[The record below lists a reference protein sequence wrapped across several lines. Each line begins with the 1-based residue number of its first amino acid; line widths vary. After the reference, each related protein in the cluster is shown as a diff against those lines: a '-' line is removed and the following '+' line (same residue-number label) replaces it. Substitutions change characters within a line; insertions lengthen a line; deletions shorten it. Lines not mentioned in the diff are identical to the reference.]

1 MPTRLSDDCK
11 AILWV
16 LLATAMF
23 TVVYASGKFAGGAA
37 SPLQILFLRYLG
49 GLLTLCT
56 VALTSA
62 RPFLS
67 YASPSPLSHIVRAF
81 FGAYGGAAI
90 IYAST
95 NMPILDATAIGLL
108 SVVFMVAFGALVLGE
123 VLRRKHYV
131 GLVLCSLGAGLVM
144 ASRGAFQAFDIS
156 YLFPAA
162 IALLGALLIGLEA
175 VLIRTLSQAED
186 PMSILLHVNF
196 FGLVLLSG
204 PALYTWGAA
213 GVTANLPF
221 LLLGPFAI
229 TAQYF
234 VVRGYRIADIAVVG
248 PIDFTWLIFAALLG
262 LVYFGEVPAVGVVI
276 GSGIIIFGGLVLS
289 AKPKTA
295 R

>member
-1 MPTRLSDDCK
+1 MPNRLSDDCK

-23 TVVYASGKFAGGAA
+23 TVVYASGKFAGGSA

-62 RPFLS
+62 RPLLS
-67 YASPSPLSHIVRAF
+67 YVSSTPVSHIVRAF

-90 IYAST
+90 IYASA
-95 NMPILDATAIGLL
+95 NMPIVDATAIGLL
-108 SVVFMVAFGALVLGE
+108 SVVFMVAFGALALGE
-123 VLRRKHYV
+123 ILQRKHYL
-131 GLVLCSLGAGLVM
+131 GLVLCSLGAGLII
-144 ASRGAFQAFDIS
+144 ASRGAFQAFDAS

-162 IALLGALLIGLEA
+162 IALLGALFVGLEA
-175 VLIRTLSQAED
+175 VLIRTLSQSED
-186 PMSILLHVNF
+186 PMGILLHVNF

-213 GVTANLPF
+213 GLIDNLPF
-221 LLLGPFAI
+221 VLLGPFAI

-248 PIDFTWLIFAALLG
+248 PIDFTWLVFAALLG
-262 LVYFGEVPAVGVVI
+262 LVFFGEVPAAGVVL

-289 AKPKTA
+289 SKPGA
-295 R
+295 AG

>member
-1 MPTRLSDDCK
+1 MSTRLSDDCK

-23 TVVYASGKFAGGAA
+23 TVVYASGKFAEGAA

-95 NMPILDATAIGLL
+95 NMPIVDATAIGLL

-156 YLFPAA
+156 YLFPAT

-175 VLIRTLSQAED
+175 VLIRTLSQTED

-204 PALYTWGAA
+204 PALYTWGEA
-213 GVTANLPF
+213 GMTANLPF
-221 LLLGPFAI
+221 LLFGPFAI

-262 LVYFGEVPAVGVVI
+262 LVFFGEVPAVGVVI